1 MACACV
7 VVVLALLTYQRNVV
21 YHSVESM
28 ARDTVASR
36 PNNFRARS
44 TLVMALLDADKF
56 AEGEREAR
64 ELVARLEK
72 GIAQG
77 GVFAEVG
84 GMNAEGY
91 YPVGLNQLGRS
102 LLCLGRA
109 QDAVPYF
116 DRAIEARPTHK
127 EAWLNK
133 AIALHMCEQG
143 PGALKA
149 VQEALKID
157 PEYEKAIQ
165 VQAILSK
172 AEMGKQKAEMGSGE

>member
-1 MACACV
+1 
-7 VVVLALLTYQRNVV
+7 
-21 YHSVESM
+21 
-28 ARDTVASR
+28 
-36 PNNFRARS
+36 
-44 TLVMALLDADKF
+44 
-56 AEGEREAR
+56 
-64 ELVARLEK
+64 
-72 GIAQG
+72 
-77 GVFAEVG
+77 
-84 GMNAEGY
+84 
-91 YPVGLNQLGRS
+91 VGLNQLGRS